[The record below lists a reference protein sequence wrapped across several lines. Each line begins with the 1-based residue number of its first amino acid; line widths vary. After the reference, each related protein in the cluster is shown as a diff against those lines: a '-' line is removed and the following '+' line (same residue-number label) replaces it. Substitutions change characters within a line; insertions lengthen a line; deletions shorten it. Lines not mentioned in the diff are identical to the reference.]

1 MANFKRYLL
10 IPDPIYDSIHI
21 PERLEE
27 LIENPLFQRLR
38 FLKQLAFSYLIYPS
52 TTHTRFE
59 HSLGV
64 FHLTHLT
71 LNKLRIELK
80 SRVVVPK
87 KYLDDISSI
96 DLIDSARLKLF
107 DKIVKEENIQYIY
120 ETLIAALYH
129 DIGHSAFGHVIN
141 ILNKRNPNYP
151 KLSNDKLYVK
161 EILGEKTLLNK
172 LINDFSEKIQKDH
185 RCDKIKVE
193 NIIEMITRGR
203 HKEPDLN
210 FLGELIHSS
219 IDLDRIDYLNRD
231 CFYSGIINA
240 KIPYNYLISNIRIV
254 PHIRT
259 RKDKQ
264 REVHFYLCFD
274 KQARYSLEFILISR
288 YFMYNQIY
296 HHYKEKIVENMITK
310 AIEISIKEGDLEYN
324 QLFKLNDETALQALK
339 RNKKA
344 KNIVEKIYERKIYYP
359 VLKTNFLELDDIV
372 KLKLIEEDLDDFNF
386 IRVWEEKLAEKIGL
400 DSMDVIIDIPT
411 SSYYETA
418 VLLWDE
424 DKQELLNFEDH
435 SQFSNIKLT
444 PMEYV
449 LCAISRKDKIKEAK
463 KELFNTLD

>member
-1 MANFKRYLL
+1 LANFKRYLL

-21 PERLEE
+21 PERLEK

-59 HSLGV
+59 HSLGI
-64 FHLTHLT
+64 FHLTYLT

-80 SRVVVPK
+80 SRIVVHK

-96 DLIDSARLKLF
+96 DLIDSAKLKLY
-107 DKIVKEENIQYIY
+107 DKIVKEENIQYIH

-172 LINDFSEKIQKDH
+172 SINDFSEKIQKDH
-185 RCDKIKVE
+185 GCDKIKVE

-310 AIEISIKEGDLEYN
+310 AIEISIKEGD
-324 QLFKLNDETALQALK
+324 
-339 RNKKA
+339 
-344 KNIVEKIYERKIYYP
+344 
-359 VLKTNFLELDDIV
+359 
-372 KLKLIEEDLDDFNF
+372 
-386 IRVWEEKLAEKIGL
+386 
-400 DSMDVIIDIPT
+400 
-411 SSYYETA
+411 
-418 VLLWDE
+418 
-424 DKQELLNFEDH
+424 
-435 SQFSNIKLT
+435 
-444 PMEYV
+444 
-449 LCAISRKDKIKEAK
+449 
-463 KELFNTLD
+463 